1 MTEKKLKAITIKNID
16 PALFKKFKAACVEN
30 DTDMRAAL
38 LRFMEQY
45 GADKKPLTNSN

>member
-1 MTEKKLKAITIKNID
+1 MTEKKLKAVTVKNID

-38 LRFMEQY
+38 IRFMEQY
-45 GADKKPLTNSN
+45 GAAQKNP